1 MRANPSVNQH
11 LNLVLKTA
19 LVAINQYF
27 LHARMLGSWGLEGLE
42 LQEYQAA
49 IRAMKH
55 ADKVMS
61 RILSLNG
68 DPAGLSLRDLGKLL
82 VGENVSDL
90 LGNDLKME
98 SVYRDSLALA
108 ISHCN
113 SQNDRVSRQ
122 NLEALHAESEHRI
135 EWLRGQLGL
144 IDKIGTQGYLDSS
157 TTTVSSTLMPPTV
170 KLENPGRAGG
180 AARPKQTPKQ
190 TPEQAPEQ
198 ASKQAPKQA
207 QKQTS
212 KQTSQ
217 QTPEQTS
224 KQARKQTTKRT
235 TKRTSK
241 QTSKSGHGRRSVRGE
256 KDGSVR
262 RDPTPKPPG
271 VETPRRRA
279 AISGRTPDKAGHAE
293 PVTPSFAALAARRS
307 AARAKRVDE
316 DSSSFLLA
324 SYFVGQ
330 RDPS

>member
-27 LHARMLGSWGLEGLE
+27 LHARMLGSWGLDGLE

-98 SVYRDSLALA
+98 SVYRDSLARA
-108 ISHCN
+108 ISHCKT
-113 SQNDRVSRQ
+113 QNDRVSRQ

-144 IDKIGTQGYLDSS
+144 IDRIGTQGYLDSS
-157 TTTVSSTLMPPTV
+157 TTTVSSTLAPPASTITKPTKPTKPLKADGDEPETV
-170 KLENPGRAGG
+170 RAPVPSRALRVAGKDG
-180 AARPKQTPKQ
+180 DSHAKPDP
-190 TPEQAPEQ
+190 
-198 ASKQAPKQA
+198 ASKAHRSEKPRRRSA
-207 QKQTS
+207 TS
-212 KQTSQ
+212 
-217 QTPEQTS
+217 
-224 KQARKQTTKRT
+224 
-235 TKRTSK
+235 
-241 QTSKSGHGRRSVRGE
+241 RRSV
-256 KDGSVR
+256 
-262 RDPTPKPPG
+262 
-271 VETPRRRA
+271 
-279 AISGRTPDKAGHAE
+279 DKAKDADAKL
-293 PVTPSFAALAARRS
+293 PVFAAKPSARVV
-307 AARAKRVDE
+307 AKAKRVDE
-316 DSSSFLLA
+316 DSSSFILS
-324 SYFVGQ
+324 SYFAAQ
-330 RDPS
+330 PDRN